1 MSVKTFS
8 VKINTELLELFT
20 EVCKRKNLIK
30 AKILEEAIRN
40 RLEEMA
46 EEEWAISMITERAA
60 SKTMSLAEFE
70 KKIKKGA
77 SDAH

>member
-46 EEEWAISMITERAA
+46 EEEWAISMIAERAA